1 MNVLIAVAG
10 VGPAVGGAGG
20 VGSDLIAGLAL
31 FGLLLLVVAAASA
44 RRAPVFAVR
53 HFSRRF

>member
-1 MNVLIAVAG
+1 MNVMIAVAG
-10 VGPAVGGAGG
+10 VDPAVGGVGG
-20 VGSDLIAGLAL
+20 GGSDVVAGLAL